1 MAAKSKHIKKHIK
14 KEAEGSE
21 CPGKSTLFAAAA
33 EAAFL

>member
-1 MAAKSKHIKKHIK
+1 MAGQTHYKTYK
-14 KEAEGSE
+14 KEAGGSE